1 MAQYTKGAFSQPS
14 PDHKSHGYLH
24 FPGLPVTFGRG
35 GRLCETAGGSLRR
48 PPDGEAESGVAV
60 AVGEVFA
67 PGGQGGA
74 DPDRPLRL
82 QRAIWN
88 RSGEEKRRKSL
99 AELLPLPYGRILPN
113 NGRFSP
119 ILDLIS
125 WPKVAEIC

>member
-1 MAQYTKGAFSQPS
+1 M
-14 PDHKSHGYLH
+14 H

-82 QRAIWN
+82 QRAVRNGWGKGVRGN
-88 RSGEEKRRKSL
+88 GRKAEKYRAEKKSL
-99 AELLPLPYGRILPN
+99 QILLSRTQAGPGRAVKQQQEEN
-113 NGRFSP
+113 SQNHVQAF
-119 ILDLIS
+119 
-125 WPKVAEIC
+125 